1 MLGRELR
8 AQLTIV
14 QDYHRR
20 QGNGAGVVK
29 HNTVKQAE
37 DYERDFRRAGL
48 PFFIEDYSATEDVF
62 TRAAWLLTF
71 VFVGEMFGA
80 IDLDWA
86 WWQNVLAAAGGLL
99 FLVVAFG
106 VANVLRGRPFW
117 SLPRDVGRVELAL
130 FVLLPGLVPLVFN
143 GQWQSGLVTFAGNA
157 LLLVLIYAVVGYGV
171 LSIIRWV
178 AVRLVGD
185 LAQHAFR
192 MLRAVPLILGVTIF
206 LFLTTELWQVFTFI
220 PLAYEIVLAG
230 LVTAIGTLFIAARL
244 PSEVRR
250 IEEGEE
256 AGPPL
261 TRRQRVNVGLV
272 LFISQ
277 ALQVLVVAAG
287 VMAFFVVIGLLAVGP
302 EVREAWIGGNGNVLI
317 DVPFLGEE
325 IQLTQE
331 LLRVAGGLA
340 AFSGLAFA
348 VQTQTDD
355 TYRRLFLDE
364 LTGQMR
370 DSFRERAAY
379 LRLRHS

>member
-1 MLGRELR
+1 
-8 AQLTIV
+8 
-14 QDYHRR
+14 
-20 QGNGAGVVK
+20 
-29 HNTVKQAE
+29 VKQAE

-86 WWQNVLAAAGGLL
+86 WWQNVLAAVGGLL
-99 FLVVAFG
+99 FLLVAFG
-106 VANVLRGRPFW
+106 IANLLRGRAFW
-117 SLPRDVGRVELAL
+117 SLPQDVGRVELAL
-130 FVLLPGLVPLVFN
+130 FVILPGLVPLVFN
-143 GQWQSGLVTFAGNA
+143 GQWQSGLVTMAAN
-157 LLLVLIYAVVGYGV
+157 LLLLFAIYAVVGYGV

-192 MLRAVPLILGVTIF
+192 MFRAVPLILGVTVF
-206 LFLTTELWQVFTFI
+206 LFLTTELWQVFAFI
-220 PLAYEIVLAG
+220 PIAYELVLAG
-230 LVTAIGTLFIAARL
+230 FIATLGTLFIAARL
-244 PSEVRR
+244 PAEVRR

-287 VMAFFVVIGLLAVGP
+287 VMAFFVIIGLLAVGG
-302 EVREAWIGGNGNVLI
+302 EVREAWIGGNGNVLLEF
-317 DVPFLGEE
+317 PFLGEE

-340 AFSGLAFA
+340 ALSGLAFA